1 MIRPTLDQ
9 LIIMFDS
16 HWYHVLLSRAVIIIF
31 AGACTMIIVA
41 IVRHW
46 TRNDIETHE
55 LPYLHDK
62 KLNEANKKLND
73 ALAKIKTLEAE
84 NHEYFKKTEGAKVA
98 LGVEKGEE

>member
-9 LIIMFDS
+9 LIIMFDIR
-16 HWYHVLLSRAVIIIF
+16 WYHVLLSIAVIIIF

-62 KLNEANKKLND
+62 KLNEANKKIDDLTAENTK
-73 ALAKIKTLEAE
+73 LVAE